1 MTARRFAQG
10 SGQGWASLAIAALAA
25 VLVIVG
31 LAIAGGPMQAR
42 KERRDQART
51 DDLAR
56 LAAHVEC
63 LSQTEQ
69 GSILP
74 ADLTATTS
82 CPAPERLAD
91 DNGAPYRY
99 QPTDALHYRLCA
111 DFELPPDPAQ
121 ARWAD
126 KRDGDCILR
135 ELPVPP
141 ATAARPMDQF
151 EVQPAR

>member
-10 SGQGWASLAIAALAA
+10 TGQGWASLAIAALAA

-69 GSILP
+69 GSMLP

-99 QPTDALHYRLCA
+99 CLLYTSPS
-111 DFELPPDPAQ
+111 P
-121 ARWAD
+121 
-126 KRDGDCILR
+126 RD
-135 ELPVPP
+135 
-141 ATAARPMDQF
+141 
-151 EVQPAR
+151 